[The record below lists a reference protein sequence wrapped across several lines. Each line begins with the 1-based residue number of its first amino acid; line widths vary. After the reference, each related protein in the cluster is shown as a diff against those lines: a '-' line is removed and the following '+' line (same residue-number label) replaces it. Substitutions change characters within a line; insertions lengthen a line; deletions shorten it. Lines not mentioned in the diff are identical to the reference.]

1 MRIFLYLLVTALLIA
16 QFFRPTRNLGV
27 IRGTTHIAEVYPVP
41 AQVEGIL
48 EKACYDC
55 HSNHTRYPWYA
66 RVQPL
71 GWWLANHVAEGK
83 EELNFSEF
91 TNLPPEGRAHKLAEI
106 IEQVEHGEMPLR
118 SYTLLHREA
127 NLTQAEKE
135 TLINWARP
143 GAEKKIP
150 GKAAPKDSL

>member
-1 MRIFLYLLVTALLIA
+1 MRVFLYLFVAALIIA

-27 IRGTTHIAEVYPVP
+27 IRSDTHISAVYPVP
-41 AQVEGIL
+41 PQVETIL
-48 EKACYDC
+48 QKACYDC
-55 HSNHTRYPWYA
+55 HSNSTRYPWYA

-71 GWWLANHVAEGK
+71 GWWLAHHVDEGK

-91 TNLPPEGRAHKLAEI
+91 TNLTPEMRAHKLAEL
-106 IEQVEHGEMPLR
+106 IEQVERGEMPLR
-118 SYTLLHREA
+118 SYTLIHRDA

-143 GAEKKIP
+143 GAEK
-150 GKAAPKDSL
+150 

>member
-1 MRIFLYLLVTALLIA
+1 M
-16 QFFRPTRNLGV
+16 
-27 IRGTTHIAEVYPVP
+27 
-41 AQVEGIL
+41 
-48 EKACYDC
+48 
-55 HSNHTRYPWYA
+55 
-66 RVQPL
+66 QPL

-106 IEQVEHGEMPLR
+106 IEQVEHSEMPLR

-135 TLINWARP
+135 ILINRARP
-143 GAEKKIP
+143 GAEKIHRKQRRQAHFRLICAFCIS
-150 GKAAPKDSL
+150 GNFRKCRRRK